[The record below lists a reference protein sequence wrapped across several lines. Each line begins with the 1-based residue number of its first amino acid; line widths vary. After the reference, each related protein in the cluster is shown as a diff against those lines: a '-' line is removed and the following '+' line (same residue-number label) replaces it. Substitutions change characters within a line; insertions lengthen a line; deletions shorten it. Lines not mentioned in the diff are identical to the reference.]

1 MHLNM
6 MMYSLILHITS
17 MFLLNLQMKR
27 YYKNDKNT
35 NKKTHLYLTTA
46 LKICQY
52 ILIINFI
59 LNDSFLTD
67 RCEHIMSNVI
77 KIESNS

>member
-27 YYKNDKNT
+27 YYKNDK
-35 NKKTHLYLTTA
+35 KYQYLTTA